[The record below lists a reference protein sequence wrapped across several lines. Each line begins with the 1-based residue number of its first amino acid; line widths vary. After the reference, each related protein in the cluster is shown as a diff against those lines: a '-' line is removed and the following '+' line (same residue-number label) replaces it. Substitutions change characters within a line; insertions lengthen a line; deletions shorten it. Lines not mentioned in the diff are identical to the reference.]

1 MMLDRRVAVALL
13 LLAGFAFA
21 AGYGLKPGRYL
32 GKWEGSSASGK
43 VEITITGTDGQPT
56 SADVVFTYQDQRV
69 PTKLR
74 EFKAAGAA
82 VEIVYDYD
90 LGGTTLRS
98 ALKGEV
104 SDKKVSGTYVASVA
118 NTGDSVDR
126 GTWQAE
132 RE

>member
-1 MMLDRRVAVALL
+1 MMFARRSAVLT
-13 LLAGFAFA
+13 LLAAGYAFA

-43 VEITITGTDGQPT
+43 VEITITGTVDQPV

-69 PTKLR
+69 PTKLL
-74 EFKAAGAA
+74 EFRTAGAA
-82 VEIVYDYD
+82 VEIVYEYD

-104 SDKKVSGTYVASVA
+104 KDKRLAGTYVATVA

-126 GTWQAE
+126 GSWEAS

>member
-1 MMLDRRVAVALL
+1 MLARRSAVLTF
-13 LLAGFAFA
+13 LAVGFMFA
-21 AGYGLKPGRYL
+21 DGYGLKPGRYL

-43 VEITITGTDGQPT
+43 VEITITGTDGQPV

-74 EFKAAGAA
+74 EFKTAGAA
-82 VEIVYDYD
+82 VQIVYDYD

-104 SDKKVSGTYVASVA
+104 KDKKVAGTYVATVA
-118 NTGDSVDR
+118 NTGDSVDQ
-126 GTWQAE
+126 GNWEAS

>member
-1 MMLDRRVAVALL
+1 MMPDRRLTVFL
-13 LLAGFAFA
+13 LLAGLVFA
-21 AGYGLKPGRYL
+21 AGYGLKPGRYM

-43 VEITITGTDGQPT
+43 VEITITGTEGQPT
-56 SADVVFTYQDQRV
+56 SAEVVFTYEDQRV

-104 SDKKVSGTYVASVA
+104 KDKKVAGTYVATVA
-118 NTGDSVDR
+118 TTGDSVDR
-126 GTWQAE
+126 GTWEAE

>member
-1 MMLDRRVAVALL
+1 MMLGRRFVVLALVAGLVY
-13 LLAGFAFA
+13 A

-32 GKWEGSSASGK
+32 GKYEGSSSSGK
-43 VEITITGTDGQPT
+43 VEMTVTGNDEQPR
-56 SADVVFTYQDQRV
+56 SVDVVFTYNDQRV

-98 ALKGEV
+98 AVKGEV
-104 SDKKVSGTYVASVA
+104 KDKKVTGTYVATVA
-118 NTGDSVDR
+118 NTGDAVDQ